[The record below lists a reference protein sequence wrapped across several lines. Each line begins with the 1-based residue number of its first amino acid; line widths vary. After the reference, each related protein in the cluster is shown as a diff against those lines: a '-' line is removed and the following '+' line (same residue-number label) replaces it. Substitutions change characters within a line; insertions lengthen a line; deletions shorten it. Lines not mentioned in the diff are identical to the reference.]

1 MTPVDYLSNKY
12 PRRGSVMATY
22 SKTEVLQMLE
32 EYNTKQ
38 IMDSLITK
46 ERYEM
51 LIESHKTGANLAPID
66 FEKIEGYEKVHNL
79 PDAIGGRVGAVVM
92 PNEVI
97 GGGHLTDKEFETLSV
112 RITPAFYDID
122 LDGATN
128 CKGDVLR
135 KLRIIFNDIIDSRRE
150 A

>member
-1 MTPVDYLSNKY
+1 MDELEKQIAGKILDRILSNEGIMQTDQY
-12 PRRGSVMATY
+12 DGY
-22 SKTEVLQMLE
+22 LQMI
-32 EYNTKQ
+32 Y
-38 IMDSLITK
+38 D
-46 ERYEM
+46 
-51 LIESHKTGANLAPID
+51 NL
-66 FEKIEGYEKVHNL
+66 K
-79 PDAIGGRVGAVVM
+79 AIQVQAVVM

>member
-1 MTPVDYLSNKY
+1 MKINNCEQEIIKFASWLTNQNEDDIKQLFDDYNDYKD
-12 PRRGSVMATY
+12 
-22 SKTEVLQMLE
+22 K
-32 EYNTKQ
+32 
-38 IMDSLITK
+38 
-46 ERYEM
+46 
-51 LIESHKTGANLAPID
+51 
-66 FEKIEGYEKVHNL
+66 NL
-79 PDAIGGRVGAVVM
+79 PEIKGGRVEAEVM

>member
-1 MTPVDYLSNKY
+1 
-12 PRRGSVMATY
+12 
-22 SKTEVLQMLE
+22 
-32 EYNTKQ
+32 
-38 IMDSLITK
+38 
-46 ERYEM
+46 
-51 LIESHKTGANLAPID
+51 
-66 FEKIEGYEKVHNL
+66 
-79 PDAIGGRVGAVVM
+79 M

-122 LDGATN
+122 LDGVTN
-128 CKGDVLR
+128 CKGDVLK